1 MTVMGASRG
10 GHDSQAETLPTKQPG
25 FAALF
30 LNCYTRQQRIIDP
43 GELFFKLGSQIGER
57 QFALVLA
64 QGFKRAEQLKT
75 VISIHI

>member
-1 MTVMGASRG
+1 MRASRG
-10 GHDSQAETLPTKQPG
+10 GHDSQAKTLPTKQPG

-43 GELFFKLGSQIGER
+43 GELFFKLGSHLAVR
-57 QFALVLA
+57 QFALALA
-64 QGFKRAEQLKT
+64 KGFKRAEQLKT